1 MNYTGSPIGLGDTVG
16 TMLTIVGADKLAD
29 CYKHIT
35 GHDCGCAQRK
45 EYLNKLFP
53 YNVSDITEKEGE

>member
-1 MNYTGSPIGLGDTVG
+1 MEQGLVNAGVGDTLHQFLRASG
-16 TMLTIVGADKLAD
+16 LAILSD